1 MTKLKDI
8 TGKALSGEWG
18 TDDET
23 GVGIPV
29 LRTTNFTNEGIVNYE
44 NVVTRIITKKD
55 ISEKYL
61 QSGDIIIE
69 KSGGS
74 DKQPVGRVI
83 YFDGPENTYLFN
95 NFTGLLRVRDK
106 NEWFPRYVFYSLFA
120 NYKKGGTRPF
130 ENKTTGLHNLKTDDY
145 VSRYEITEIP
155 LNKQVAICAQLD
167 QILKVINLRR
177 KEISNLDDLIKARFV
192 EMFGDPKLNDKGW
205 NSGIISDYYEVKGG
219 KRIPKGMGYADGI
232 TAHPYLR
239 ATDMKNETILDDDI
253 HYIDDDVF
261 ERIKRYT
268 VKGGDIYLT
277 NVGVNLGMAG
287 VIPEKYDGANLTE
300 NAVKLVPKTEKVID
314 GVFWAYYI
322 NSPGIQDYINERKMS
337 VGVPKLAIF
346 RIETMPLLLPPI
358 ELQMKFIEFVN
369 QIDKS
374 KLLSGCRLFHSWA
387 PEIEK
392 SESCW
397 RAPTEDKG
405 FAGRSTPTMT
415 PADRKNLNRVG
426 VPRRRTKDLR
436 GCRRQQ

>member
-192 EMFGDPKLNDKGW
+192 EMFGNPATPGDKFKTCKLG
-205 NSGIISDYYEVKGG
+205 EV
-219 KRIPKGMGYADGI
+219 ADVKSS
-232 TAHPYLR
+232 HR
-239 ATDMKNETILDDDI
+239 
-253 HYIDDDVF
+253 VF
-261 ERIKRYT
+261 T
-268 VKGGDIYLT
+268 
-277 NVGVNLGMAG
+277 
-287 VIPEKYDGANLTE
+287 TE
-300 NAVKLVPKTEKVID
+300 FVDE
-314 GVFWAYYI
+314 
-322 NSPGIQDYINERKMS
+322 
-337 VGVPKLAIF
+337 GVPFYRGTEIGVLASGQRPEDPY
-346 RIETMPLLLPPI
+346 RISMEHYLKIASDDSKPIQGDLLLPSICNKGQVWMVDTDEPFYYKDGRVLCI
-358 ELQMKFIEFVN
+358 SPNRSVFDPRYLQLYMKMRTEAEYPKLGSGSTFAEFKIFQLKKLEIDIPPMDLQNQFAEFVT

-374 KLLSGCRLFHSWA
+374 KFLTTCLSQSSNKVILFL
-387 PEIEK
+387 K
-392 SESCW
+392 S
-397 RAPTEDKG
+397 
-405 FAGRSTPTMT
+405 
-415 PADRKNLNRVG
+415 
-426 VPRRRTKDLR
+426 
-436 GCRRQQ
+436 

>member
-155 LNKQVAICAQLD
+155 LNKQIAICAQLD

-177 KEISNLDDLIKARFV
+177 KELSNLDDLIKARFV
-192 EMFGDPKLNDKGW
+192 EMFGHQSHNEKSLPYMTIDDVAEIYLGITHTPTYVD
-205 NSGIISDYYEVKGG
+205 SGVIFISAKNTSGDFLDLSDVKYISREEFEGA
-219 KRIPKGMGYADGI
+219 PKGSKPKA
-232 TAHPYLR
+232 
-239 ATDMKNETILDDDI
+239 N
-253 HYIDDDVF
+253 DVLF
-261 ERIKRYT
+261 SR
-268 VKGGDIYLT
+268 
-277 NVGVNLGMAG
+277 VGSNLGHP
-287 VIPEKYDGANLTE
+287 VILEEELELCTFVSLGF
-300 NAVKLVPKTEKVID
+300 LVSI
-314 GVFWAYYI
+314 
-322 NSPGIQDYINERKMS
+322 
-337 VGVPKLAIF
+337 
-346 RIETMPLLLPPI
+346 PP
-358 ELQMKFIEFVN
+358 
-369 QIDKS
+369 DRS
-374 KLLSGCRLFHSWA
+374 HS
-387 PEIEK
+387 I
-392 SESCW
+392 
-397 RAPTEDKG
+397 R
-405 FAGRSTPTMT
+405 
-415 PADRKNLNRVG
+415 
-426 VPRRRTKDLR
+426 
-436 GCRRQQ
+436 